1 MVTITDEKLN
11 EMFDHYIDLKVTER
25 RETCYSCNGGWISG
39 NGVWI
44 SGACKEAERWLRLF
58 GVDVSYSRIEPLIED
73 RCRKANLVR

>member
-25 RETCYSCNGGWISG
+25 RETCYSCNG
-39 NGVWI
+39 VWI
-44 SGACKEAERWLRLF
+44 SGACNEAERWLTLF
-58 GVDVSYSRIEPLIED
+58 GVDVSYSRIKPLIEE

>member
-25 RETCYSCNGGWISG
+25 RETYYSCNGVSG

-44 SGACKEAERWLRLF
+44 SGACNEAERWLTLF
-58 GVDVSYSRIEPLIED
+58 GVDVSYSRIKPLIEE